1 MFSVNEFLQKQ
12 ADLQKENSNL
22 INQNKIIQNKLNEA
36 SSRLNNRILVQGI
49 QQEKVPKN
57 NHAGFKNFVAKKVW
71 KTIKY
76 VNSESFANPMLI
88 EKCYKALSINDD
100 ENKESFYLNIA
111 KLVKEKLV
119 NMRKHYRG
127 VLKTLVLCKSI
138 MCIQVYFGFCSETNK
153 KTQLILKHT
162 TDLLMKIFLSY
173 AAQNQYLIVRRKR
186 WNFGNGT
193 VEKFCQL
200 FVKFG
205 VTLKSEQVK

>member
-12 ADLQKENSNL
+12 ADLQKENSYL
-22 INQNKIIQNKLNEA
+22 INQNKIIQNKINKA
-36 SSRLNNRILVQGI
+36 YSRPNNRILVQGI

-76 VNSESFANPMLI
+76 VNSESFAKPMLI
-88 EKCYKALSINDD
+88 EKCYKSLSINDD
-100 ENKESFYLNIA
+100 ENKESFYLSVA

-138 MCIQVYFGFCSETNK
+138 MCIHV
-153 KTQLILKHT
+153 
-162 TDLLMKIFLSY
+162 
-173 AAQNQYLIVRRKR
+173 
-186 WNFGNGT
+186 
-193 VEKFCQL
+193 
-200 FVKFG
+200 
-205 VTLKSEQVK
+205 